1 MSTGQTI
8 ALIKALGGS
17 GGGGGSE
24 ETFSKVYETTTQN
37 SDETLIIQ
45 SSDMG
50 GAYVDVVLY
59 LSNLQPMTNDKAY
72 NIIFSSS
79 ESGGD
84 VVAGDEGVLPGGGDW
99 AMSISVMSVGGLMES
114 GKAMEDINGS
124 TGYKK
129 FVPFVSAYPSPD
141 MPKVSA
147 IGIMMQDGI
156 PTGTTITVYARKK
169 VS

>member
-1 MSTGQTI
+1 MSTGRTI

-17 GGGGGSE
+17 GGGGSSE
-24 ETFSKVYETTTQN
+24 ETFSKVFETTTQN
-37 SDETLIIQ
+37 SDETLIIL

-50 GAYVDVVLY
+50 GAYIDVVLY
-59 LSNLQPMTNDKAY
+59 LSNLQPTTNDKEY

-79 ESGGD
+79 DSGAEL
-84 VVAGDEGVLPGGGDW
+84 VAGDEGIIPGGSDW

-114 GKAMEDINGS
+114 GKAIEDINGS

-129 FVPFVSAYPSPD
+129 FVPFVSAYPSPE
-141 MPKVSA
+141 MPKVST

>member
-1 MSTGQTI
+1 MSTGKTI
-8 ALIKALGGS
+8 ALIKALGG
-17 GGGGGSE
+17 GGGGGSSE
-24 ETFSKVYETTTQN
+24 EQFSKVYETTTQN
-37 SDETLIIQ
+37 SDETLIIS

-50 GAYVDVVLY
+50 GAFIDVVLY
-59 LSNLQPMTNDKAY
+59 VTIVQPITNDKGY
-72 NIIFSSS
+72 QIVFSSS
-79 ESGGD
+79 NSGAD
-84 VVAGDEGVLPGGGDW
+84 VVTGDKGVIPGGSDL

-114 GKAMEDINGS
+114 GKAMDDINGS

-129 FVPFVSAYPSPD
+129 FVPFVSAYPSPE

-169 VS
+169 VA

>member
-1 MSTGQTI
+1 MDTGKTI

-17 GGGGGSE
+17 GGGGSE

-37 SDETLIIQ
+37 SVETLIIS

-50 GAYVDVVLY
+50 GAFVDVVLY
-59 LSNLQPMTNDKAY
+59 VSNLEPITNDKGY
-72 NIIFSSS
+72 QIIFSSS

-84 VVAGDEGVLPGGGDW
+84 VVAGDEGVIPSGGDW
-99 AMSISVMSVGGLMES
+99 AMSISVMSVGGLLEF
-114 GKAMEDINGS
+114 GKSMEDINGS
-124 TGYKK
+124 TGNKK
-129 FVPFVSAYPSPD
+129 FVPFVSPYPSSE

-169 VS
+169 VA